1 LKRIGWEGLAAAMY
15 QQSPVDIIRR
25 RKTSYL
31 FDNIAG
37 MIASDVVSPM
47 TGQYV
52 KKLVRITV
60 VISG

>member
-1 LKRIGWEGLAAAMY
+1 MY

-47 TGQYV
+47 TGQYI

-60 VISG
+60 VFSG